1 MSNLVQAAEELE
13 YVPKEE
19 LVRMMQQGDMKYPPY
34 LVLSEIQRRTQL
46 ENMVMQ
52 PKPNTTVAQEVVSE
66 FAQPQGLA
74 GMPQGMSADISLPP
88 SSQTVY
94 EDRGIPASG
103 MAAGGY
109 LGGGKIEYTGPT
121 VYDEEGNELDGLAAL
136 MESGGLKR
144 LFRGITM
151 NEGGITG
158 YADKGLTE
166 TTGSKIKRFLTAPI
180 RAISDLGRLQYEA
193 SEDAKNRLKEKIS
206 TNADRRN
213 DLITKSLPVIKGEKT
228 LQEFRKEMEELF
240 NSDFIKDDKNYRN
253 QIKNYYFQFEK
264 EFLPR
269 FKKEIK
275 ETGQMP
281 KDVIGHYDKY
291 ENFRN
296 SNRYL
301 NPFDTGYERPDLSL
315 TEQMQKKQEG
325 GLLGFNTGA
334 NTDLAFMFRNVF
346 APTTG
351 YLTLEEQQNFSRIAG
366 NPNLARTFTSLYNT
380 EFSPVKG
387 KRGTV
392 QNSQILRRNLL
403 NTLVNNPEGLETKIK
418 EYNES
423 GLASIDF
430 DALGM
435 PQAPVGGD
443 GSDGSI
449 FVAPPIKDKT
459 PKTTE
464 KQENI
469 TDIVKGLMGKFGL
482 SSTAL
487 TPPSEEQR
495 NREKQALILS
505 TLAKNIGSAT
515 NLSGIGEGFADATAL
530 AIGKS
535 ASDRKEDAEFL
546 KAKRADVVSEIQI
559 ISSLQ
564 DIGARIRSNDIKE
577 RQLGQQNAQLLFDLL
592 QDPTIN
598 LDPKKKEQYLKQ
610 LESYF
615 SLPGATTSP
624 STGVGGVNFTK

>member
-19 LVRMMQQGDMKYPPY
+19 LVRMMEQGDMKYPPY

-109 LGGGKIEYTGPT
+109 LGGGK
-121 VYDEEGNELDGLAAL
+121 
-136 MESGGLKR
+136 
-144 LFRGITM
+144 
-151 NEGGITG
+151 GGISG
-158 YADKGLTE
+158 YADKGITAMSNAEERARQEVQEALLKQGRYRQNEREYQEGKRIFPPLTP
-166 TTGSKIKRFLTAPI
+166 KDYIV
-180 RAISDLGRLQYEA
+180 SDKEYR
-193 SEDAKNRLKEKIS
+193 RLKDSDAVMGEDKFRRGEYRPLLMLARLIEGEGQGRRFMPQSEYDASVARMKQSMNEK
-206 TNADRRN
+206 RQR
-213 DLITKSLPVIKGEKT
+213 
-228 LQEFRKEMEELF
+228 
-240 NSDFIKDDKNYRN
+240 
-253 QIKNYYFQFEK
+253 
-264 EFLPR
+264 
-269 FKKEIK
+269 
-275 ETGQMP
+275 QMGMN
-281 KDVIGHYDKY
+281 K
-291 ENFRN
+291 
-296 SNRYL
+296 
-301 NPFDTGYERPDLSL
+301 
-315 TEQMQKKQEG
+315 G

-334 NTDLAFMFRNVF
+334 NTDLAFMFRDVF
-346 APTTG
+346 APATG
-351 YLTLEEQQNFSRIAG
+351 YLTLAEQQNFSRIAS
-366 NPNLARTFTSLYNT
+366 NPNLARTFTNLYNT
-380 EFSPVKG
+380 EYSPRPG
-387 KRGTV
+387 NRNTA
-392 QNSQILRRNLL
+392 QTSQRVRRNLL

-435 PQAPVGGD
+435 PKGPDGD
-443 GSDGSI
+443 GTPNNGSG
-449 FVAPPIKDKT
+449 FLPPPIKEDP

-464 KQENI
+464 QQQNI
-469 TDIVKGLMGKFGL
+469 TDIVRSQMGKFGL

-487 TPPSEEQR
+487 APPSEEQR

-515 NLSGIGEGFADATAL
+515 NLSGIGEGLADATAL
-530 AIGKS
+530 AVGKS

-546 KAKRADVVSEIQI
+546 KAQRADVVSEIQI

>member
-19 LVRMMQQGDMKYPPY
+19 LVRMMEQGDMKYPPY

-109 LGGGKIEYTGPT
+109 LGGGK
-121 VYDEEGNELDGLAAL
+121 
-136 MESGGLKR
+136 
-144 LFRGITM
+144 
-151 NEGGITG
+151 GGISG
-158 YADKGLTE
+158 YADKGITAMSNAEERARQEVQEALLKQGRYRQNEREYQEGKRIFPPLTP
-166 TTGSKIKRFLTAPI
+166 KDYIV
-180 RAISDLGRLQYEA
+180 SDKEYR
-193 SEDAKNRLKEKIS
+193 RLKDSDAVMGEDKFRRGEYRPLLMLARLIEGEGQGRRFMPQSEYDASVARMKQSMNEK
-206 TNADRRN
+206 RQR
-213 DLITKSLPVIKGEKT
+213 
-228 LQEFRKEMEELF
+228 
-240 NSDFIKDDKNYRN
+240 
-253 QIKNYYFQFEK
+253 
-264 EFLPR
+264 
-269 FKKEIK
+269 
-275 ETGQMP
+275 QMGMN
-281 KDVIGHYDKY
+281 K
-291 ENFRN
+291 
-296 SNRYL
+296 
-301 NPFDTGYERPDLSL
+301 
-315 TEQMQKKQEG
+315 G

-334 NTDLAFMFRNVF
+334 NTDLAFMFRDVF
-346 APTTG
+346 APATG
-351 YLTLEEQQNFSRIAG
+351 YLTLAEQQNFSRIAS
-366 NPNLARTFTSLYNT
+366 NPNLARTFTNLYNT
-380 EFSPVKG
+380 EYSPRPG
-387 KRGTV
+387 NRNTA
-392 QNSQILRRNLL
+392 QTSQRVRRNLL

-435 PQAPVGGD
+435 PKGPDGD
-443 GSDGSI
+443 GTPNNGSG
-449 FVAPPIKDKT
+449 FLPPPIKEDP

-464 KQENI
+464 QQQNI
-469 TDIVKGLMGKFGL
+469 TDIVRSQMGKFGL

-487 TPPSEEQR
+487 PPPSEEQR

-515 NLSGIGEGFADATAL
+515 NLSGIGEGLADATAL
-530 AIGKS
+530 AVGKS

-546 KAKRADVVSEIQI
+546 KAQRADVVSEIQI

>member
-158 YADKGLTE
+158 YADKGITAMSNAEERARQEVQEALLKQGRYRQNEREYQEGKRIFPPLTP
-166 TTGSKIKRFLTAPI
+166 KDYIV
-180 RAISDLGRLQYEA
+180 SDAEYR
-193 SEDAKNRLKEKIS
+193 RLKESDAVMGEDKF
-206 TNADRRN
+206 RRGEYRPLLMLAR
-213 DLITKSLPVIKGEKT
+213 LIEGEGQGRRFMPQSEYDASVARMK
-228 LQEFRKEMEELF
+228 QSM
-240 NSDFIKDDKNYRN
+240 N
-253 QIKNYYFQFEK
+253 EK
-264 EFLPR
+264 R
-269 FKKEIK
+269 QR
-275 ETGQMP
+275 QMGMN
-281 KDVIGHYDKY
+281 K
-291 ENFRN
+291 
-296 SNRYL
+296 
-301 NPFDTGYERPDLSL
+301 
-315 TEQMQKKQEG
+315 G

-334 NTDLAFMFRNVF
+334 NTDLAFMYRDVF
-346 APTTG
+346 APATG

-380 EFSPVKG
+380 EFSPIKG

-435 PQAPVGGD
+435 PKAPVSGD
-443 GSDGSI
+443 GSTNNNNDFTI
-449 FVAPPIKDKT
+449 RDDP

-464 KQENI
+464 EKQNI
-469 TDIVKGLMGKFGL
+469 TDIVKGQMGKFGL

-515 NLSGIGEGFADATAL
+515 DLSGIGEGLADATAL
-530 AIGKS
+530 AVGKS

-624 STGVGGVNFTK
+624 STGVGGVSFIK

>member
-469 TDIVKGLMGKFGL
+469 TDIVKGQMGKFGL

>member
-19 LVRMMQQGDMKYPPY
+19 LVRMMEQGDMKYPPY

-109 LGGGKIEYTGPT
+109 LGGGKMEYTGPT

-136 MESGGLKR
+136 KQSGGLNK
-144 LFRGITM
+144 LIKAIAM
-151 NEGGITG
+151 KEGGITG
-158 YADKGLTE
+158 YADKGITAMSNAEERARQEVQEALLKQGRYRQNEREYQEGKRIFPPLTP
-166 TTGSKIKRFLTAPI
+166 KDYI
-180 RAISDLGRLQYEA
+180 ISDAEYR
-193 SEDAKNRLKEKIS
+193 RLKESDAVMGEDKF
-206 TNADRRN
+206 RRGEYRPLLMLAR
-213 DLITKSLPVIKGEKT
+213 LIEGEGQGRRFMPQSEYDASVARMK
-228 LQEFRKEMEELF
+228 QSM
-240 NSDFIKDDKNYRN
+240 N
-253 QIKNYYFQFEK
+253 EK
-264 EFLPR
+264 R
-269 FKKEIK
+269 QR
-275 ETGQMP
+275 QMGMN
-281 KDVIGHYDKY
+281 K
-291 ENFRN
+291 
-296 SNRYL
+296 
-301 NPFDTGYERPDLSL
+301 
-315 TEQMQKKQEG
+315 G
-325 GLLGFNTGA
+325 GLLGFNTGVDTTFA
-334 NTDLAFMFRNVF
+334 SQFRDVVS
-346 APTTG
+346 PVTG
-351 YLTLEEQQNFSRIAG
+351 FLNSEETAQFGRILS
-366 NPNLARTFTSLYNT
+366 NPALRQTFTNLYNIDYKGRPGGLNT
-380 EFSPVKG
+380 RVSPERERRSFLNTFIYSPENLKG
-387 KRGTV
+387 K
-392 QNSQILRRNLL
+392 I
-403 NTLVNNPEGLETKIK
+403 E
-418 EYNES
+418 EYNEFNKDKKDFTP
-423 GLASIDF
+423 IDF

-435 PQAPVGGD
+435 PTPQAPVSGD
-443 GSDGSI
+443 GSDSNI
-449 FVAPPIKDKT
+449 FVNPTIKEDT

-464 KQENI
+464 KEENI
-469 TDIVKGLMGKFGL
+469 TDIVKGQMGKFGL
-482 SSTAL
+482 PSTAL

-535 ASDRKEDAEFL
+535 AADRKEDAEFL
-546 KAKRADVVSEIQI
+546 KSKRADVVSEIQI

-577 RQLGQQNAQLLFDLL
+577 RQIAQENAKLLLELL
-592 QDPTIN
+592 QDPTIGI
-598 LDPKKKEQYLKQ
+598 DPEKTKLYLGQ
-610 LESYF
+610 LESYLQ
-615 SLPGATTSP
+615 SGNAMVSP

>member
-136 MESGGLKR
+136 IQSGGLNKIVK
-144 LFRGITM
+144 GIAM

-435 PQAPVGGD
+435 PKAPVSGD
-443 GSDGSI
+443 GSTNNNNGFIIRDN
-449 FVAPPIKDKT
+449 P

-464 KQENI
+464 EKQNI
-469 TDIVKGLMGKFGL
+469 TDIVKGQMGKFGL

>member
-469 TDIVKGLMGKFGL
+469 TDIVKGQMGKFGL

-592 QDPTIN
+592 QDPTMD
-598 LDPKKKEQYLKQ
+598 LDPKKREQYLKQ

>member
-380 EFSPVKG
+380 EFSPIKG

-435 PQAPVGGD
+435 PQAPVSGD
-443 GSDGSI
+443 GSDSGI

-469 TDIVKGLMGKFGL
+469 TDIVKGQMGKFGL

-610 LESYF
+610 LERYF

>member
-19 LVRMMQQGDMKYPPY
+19 LVRMMEQGDMKYPPY

-66 FAQPQGLA
+66 FARPQGLA

-109 LGGGKIEYTGPT
+109 LGGGKMEYTGPT

-136 MESGGLKR
+136 RESGGLKR
-144 LFRGITM
+144 LLKAFAM
-151 NEGGITG
+151 NEGGVTG
-158 YADKGLTE
+158 YADKGITAMSNAEERARQEVQEALLKQGRYRQNEREYQEGKRIFPPLTP
-166 TTGSKIKRFLTAPI
+166 KDYIV
-180 RAISDLGRLQYEA
+180 SDAEYR
-193 SEDAKNRLKEKIS
+193 RLKDSDAVMGEDKFRRGEYRPLLMLARLIEGEGQGRRFMPQSEYDASVARMKQSMNEK
-206 TNADRRN
+206 RQR
-213 DLITKSLPVIKGEKT
+213 
-228 LQEFRKEMEELF
+228 
-240 NSDFIKDDKNYRN
+240 
-253 QIKNYYFQFEK
+253 
-264 EFLPR
+264 
-269 FKKEIK
+269 
-275 ETGQMP
+275 QM
-281 KDVIGHYDKY
+281 GM
-291 ENFRN
+291 N
-296 SNRYL
+296 
-301 NPFDTGYERPDLSL
+301 
-315 TEQMQKKQEG
+315 EG
-325 GLLGFNTGA
+325 GLLGFNTGTS
-334 NTDLAFMFRNVF
+334 TDLAFMYRDIF
-346 APTTG
+346 APNTG
-351 YLTLEEQQNFSRIAG
+351 YLTLDEQQGFSRIAG
-366 NPNLARTFTSLYNT
+366 NPNLARTFTNLYNT
-380 EFSPVKG
+380 EYSRKPGNRNTAQSSQTVK
-387 KRGTV
+387 
-392 QNSQILRRNLL
+392 RNLL
-403 NTLVNNPEGLETKIK
+403 RTFVNNPEGLEAKIK

-435 PQAPVGGD
+435 PTPQAPVSGD
-443 GSDGSI
+443 GSNSNV
-449 FVAPPIKDKT
+449 FNAPPIKEDP

-464 KQENI
+464 EKQNI
-469 TDIVKGLMGKFGL
+469 TDIVKGQMGKFGL

-515 NLSGIGEGFADATAL
+515 NLSGIGEGLADATAL

-535 ASDRKEDAEFL
+535 AADRKEDAEFL
-546 KAKRADVVSEIQI
+546 KSKRADVVSEIQI

-577 RQLGQQNAQLLFDLL
+577 RQIAQENAKLLLELL
-592 QDPTIN
+592 QDPTIS
-598 LDPKKKEQYLKQ
+598 LDPEKTKLYLGQ
-610 LESYF
+610 LESYL
-615 SLPGATTSP
+615 SSGNSAVSP
-624 STGVGGVNFTK
+624 STGVGGVSFTK

>member
-435 PQAPVGGD
+435 PKAPVSGD
-443 GSDGSI
+443 GSTNNNND
-449 FVAPPIKDKT
+449 FTIKDDP

-464 KQENI
+464 EKQNI
-469 TDIVKGLMGKFGL
+469 TDIVKGQMGKFGL